1 MLIRIHRGRS
11 KQTLLDVNDIPVLHV
26 VIHGNTLFLHLAT
39 GIPTVADD
47 PALGSLT
54 GDAATGGKRLNHGH
68 AAFQAVLPWLLDLAI
83 DVEHGRAGYVE
94 RVAAVKLDVIGLIPG
109 GRHLYDV
116 HVASEVFSA
125 SHSGYR
131 DHLAAGGPDSAGR
144 REHAGNMAAGGIDR
158 VAPGFVHFPDYRHQ
172 IAKSF
177 RQQDI
182 HLRVA
187 DKTAVPEHFPDFRF
201 SRRK

>member
-54 GDAATGGKRLNHGH
+54 GDAATGGKRLNHRH

-83 DVEHGRAGYVE
+83 DVEHGRAGYGE
-94 RVAAVKLDVIGLIPG
+94 RVRPVKLDVVRLIPALP
-109 GRHLYDV
+109 H
-116 HVASEVFSA
+116 FSIF
-125 SHSGYR
+125 HR
-131 DHLAAGGPDSAGR
+131 P
-144 REHAGNMAAGGIDR
+144 
-158 VAPGFVHFPDYRHQ
+158 
-172 IAKSF
+172 
-177 RQQDI
+177 
-182 HLRVA
+182 
-187 DKTAVPEHFPDFRF
+187 
-201 SRRK
+201 